1 MKHRKIS
8 YPWLAAVVVLLAF
21 QLFLQA
27 RAVRIAR
34 QNPTLGVQFAAP
46 LTAEQLNAAT
56 AYQQSDANTQGVTA
70 SFWGSSSATVR
81 TDLGHT
87 ADDTLCIGYAG
98 TAADCLPADY
108 VQGTAPGIFGRQCA
122 VSTVLAWQLFGST
135 DILGQTVTLDRT
147 DYTISG
153 VFTSQTGTLLYPAR
167 SGFTHAELRGVST
180 DTPKAGATQW
190 ASAAGLPAPQAIDY
204 GPQKVWLARTLC
216 HLPAVLVG
224 LCLLAAFLGFVHGFP
239 HALRSIVYFGTAV
252 LLALLLP
259 YFYRACPAGS
269 FPTDGATF
277 RSGPAYC
284 KRYKMQTPPAYKPGA
299 FARFNSL
306 RRRFRRLRSL

>member
-1 MKHRKIS
+1 MKHRNIS
-8 YPWLAAVVVLLAF
+8 YSWLAAIAVLLAF

-34 QNPTLGVQFAAP
+34 QNPTLGVQLAAP
-46 LTAEQLNAAT
+46 LTAEQLEAAT
-56 AYQQSDANTQGVTA
+56 AYQQSDANTQGIIA
-70 SFWGSSSATVR
+70 SFWGSSRATVR

-122 VSTVLAWQLFGST
+122 VSTALAWQLFGST

-180 DTPKAGATQW
+180 DTPKTGATQW

-224 LCLLAAFLGFVHGFP
+224 LCLLAAFLGFVHGLP

-259 YFYRACPAGS
+259 YFLQGLPGWLIPARWSDFS
-269 FPTDGATF
+269 FWP
-277 RSGPAYC
+277 
-284 KRYKMQTPPAYKPGA
+284 
-299 FARFNSL
+299 
-306 RRRFRRLRSL
+306 RLLQEIQNANAPSI